1 MPWLDE
7 NGLLPGRGV
16 PVVRRAALPAPGV
29 PLVPP
34 GRGIGRGAPP
44 GRGVVVPVVSVAP
57 LEASGRVS
65 CGALGRG
72 CGVALGRG
80 WVAGAAELS
89 DVAARVTGWVL
100 GAGTDE
106 ASAAV
111 VSGAVAVGA
120 VAVGAVAVGA
130 DAVGAGTLGA
140 GRGAGAVG
148 LAADVLAGAA
158 AAPADFAAFMFSF
171 NRRTTGG
178 SMVLEAERTNS
189 PMSFSFLRRSLLSS
203 PSSFASS

>member
-1 MPWLDE
+1 
-7 NGLLPGRGV
+7 
-16 PVVRRAALPAPGV
+16 
-29 PLVPP
+29 
-34 GRGIGRGAPP
+34 
-44 GRGVVVPVVSVAP
+44 
-57 LEASGRVS
+57 
-65 CGALGRG
+65 
-72 CGVALGRG
+72 
-80 WVAGAAELS
+80 
-89 DVAARVTGWVL
+89 VL

-111 VSGAVAVGA
+111 LAGAVAVGAVAVGA